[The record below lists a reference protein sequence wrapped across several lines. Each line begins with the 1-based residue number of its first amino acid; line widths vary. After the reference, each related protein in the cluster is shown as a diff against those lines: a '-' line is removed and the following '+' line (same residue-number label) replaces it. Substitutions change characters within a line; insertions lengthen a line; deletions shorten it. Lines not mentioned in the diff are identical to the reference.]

1 MGRPRN
7 APGGNGQRGAAASV
21 RSDPWR
27 VVVGGTPASRL
38 HWVDDAAPARQHQVA
53 SFLSSKMHGVPWHAS
68 RLLQETEKGSA
79 PNQQTQN
86 VPGQPASTRI
96 QIMDGWDRQIM
107 EEEWDRNEGTN
118 KSRTRIPASFGAF
131 QVATT

>member
-1 MGRPRN
+1 MGRIRNGTGWAGRPRN

-27 VVVGGTPASRL
+27 VV
-38 HWVDDAAPARQHQVA
+38 DAVAPARQHQVA
-53 SFLSSKMHGVPWHAS
+53 SFFSSKKHGVPWHAS
-68 RLLQETEKGSA
+68 RLLQEMEKGSA
-79 PNQQTQN
+79 PNQQTEN

-96 QIMDGWDRQIM
+96 QIMDGRDRQIT

-131 QVATT
+131 